1 MKLTA
6 TVATLAAAVIV
17 VWWCGIAQ
25 AYRPFDGTDAAV
37 ADTGDVEIE
46 LGPTEYMREGAERVL
61 FAPDL
66 RVNYGFI
73 PDWEATI
80 EGDLTHALSPEIP
93 ATSLV
98 GNIASLKTVLRE
110 GSLQEKPGP
119 SIATEFDVLLPGVR
133 DEPGAGV
140 GLIGIVSQQWSRAT
154 IHLNLEAALTRDQH
168 ADYVVDTIVEGP
180 HDWPVRPVSEFFYE
194 RDVGQFETRSG
205 LIGAIWQVKD
215 NIAVDFAVRGAR
227 INANTVGEI
236 RAGVTFAFGV
246 TRASALLPA
255 LFAPDRF
262 QGAGCGPPLCR

>member
-6 TVATLAAAVIV
+6 TVAALAATVIV

-66 RVNYGFI
+66 RINYGFI

-98 GNIASLKTVLRE
+98 GNIASLKTVLPKAACRR
-110 GSLQEKPGP
+110 SRGP
-119 SIATEFDVLLPGVR
+119 VL
-133 DEPGAGV
+133 
-140 GLIGIVSQQWSRAT
+140 
-154 IHLNLEAALTRDQH
+154 
-168 ADYVVDTIVEGP
+168 
-180 HDWPVRPVSEFFYE
+180 RPNW
-194 RDVGQFETRSG
+194 TCC
-205 LIGAIWQVKD
+205 
-215 NIAVDFAVRGAR
+215 
-227 INANTVGEI
+227 
-236 RAGVTFAFGV
+236 
-246 TRASALLPA
+246 
-255 LFAPDRF
+255 F
-262 QGAGCGPPLCR
+262 QGFVTSPAPGSV

>member
-1 MKLTA
+1 MTA
-6 TVATLAAAVIV
+6 TVAALTAAVIV
-17 VWWCGIAQ
+17 IWWCGIAQ

-37 ADTGDVEIE
+37 VDTGDVEIE
-46 LGPTEYMREGAERVL
+46 LGPTEYMREGSERVL

-80 EGDLTHALSPEIP
+80 EGDLTHALSPDSP

-110 GSLQEKPGP
+110 GSLQQKLGP
-119 SIATEFDVLLPGVR
+119 SIATELDVLLPGVR

-140 GLIGIVSQQWSRAT
+140 GLIGIVSQQWSRAM
-154 IHLNLEAALTRDQH
+154 IHLNLEAALTRDRH
-168 ADYVVDTIVEGP
+168 ADYIVDTIVEGP

-215 NIAVDFAVRGAR
+215 NIAVDFAVRGSRVNDHTA
-227 INANTVGEI
+227 GEI

-246 TRASALLPA
+246 TK
-255 LFAPDRF
+255 
-262 QGAGCGPPLCR
+262 GPTPLEGLAAMTQLGRQ

>member
-1 MKLTA
+1 MKTMA
-6 TVATLAAAVIV
+6 AGAALAAAVIAV
-17 VWWCGIAQ
+17 YWCCTAQ

-37 ADTGDVEIE
+37 ADTGNVEVE

-66 RVNYGFI
+66 RVNYGFV

-80 EGDLTHALSPEIP
+80 EGDLTHALSPDIP

-110 GSLQEKPGP
+110 GSLQEKAGP
-119 SIATEFDVLLPGVR
+119 SIATELDVLLPGVR
-133 DEPGAGV
+133 DEPGTGV

-154 IHLNLEAALTRDQH
+154 VHLNLEAALTRDQH
-168 ADYVVDTIVEGP
+168 ADYVVDTIIEGP

-194 RDVGQFETRSG
+194 LDVGEFETRSG

-227 INANTVGEI
+227 TNDQTVGEI
-236 RAGVTFAFGV
+236 RVGITFAFGV
-246 TRASALLPA
+246 AKGPGLLEGLATVTRLG
-255 LFAPDRF
+255 R
-262 QGAGCGPPLCR
+262 

>member
-1 MKLTA
+1 MTA
-6 TVATLAAAVIV
+6 TVAALAAAVIV

-46 LGPTEYMREGAERVL
+46 LGPTEYMREEDERVL

-66 RVNYGFI
+66 RVNYGCI
-73 PDWEATI
+73 PDWEASI
-80 EGDLTHALSPEIP
+80 EGDLTHALSPDIP
-93 ATSLV
+93 PTSLT

-110 GSLQEKPGP
+110 GSLQEKPRP
-119 SIATEFDVLLPGVR
+119 SIATELDVLLPGVR
-133 DEPGAGV
+133 DEPGTGV

-154 IHLNLEAALTRDQH
+154 IHFNVEAALTRDQH
-168 ADYVVDTIVEGP
+168 ADYIVDTIVEGP

-215 NIAVDFAVRGAR
+215 NVAVDFAVRGAHT
-227 INANTVGEI
+227 NDHTAGEI

-246 TRASALLPA
+246 TKGPGLLQGLA
-255 LFAPDRF
+255 APTRLGR
-262 QGAGCGPPLCR
+262 Q

>member
-1 MKLTA
+1 MTA
-6 TVATLAAAVIV
+6 TVTALAAAVVV
-17 VWWCGIAQ
+17 VWWSGNAQ

-37 ADTGDVEIE
+37 ADSGDVEIE
-46 LGPTEYMREGAERVL
+46 LGPVEYQREGAERVL

-66 RVNYGFI
+66 RVNYGFR
-73 PDWEATI
+73 PEWEASV
-80 EGDLTHALSPEIP
+80 EGDLTHALSPDIP
-93 ATSLV
+93 STTLV

-110 GSLQEKPGP
+110 GTLQQKAGP

-140 GLIGIVSQQWSRAT
+140 GLIGIVSQQWNRVT
-154 IHLNLEAALTRDQH
+154 VHLNLEAALTRDQH
-168 ADYVVDTIVEGP
+168 ADYIVDTIVEGP

-227 INANTVGEI
+227 INDDTVGEI

-246 TRASALLPA
+246 TKGPGLL
-255 LFAPDRF
+255 
-262 QGAGCGPPLCR
+262 QGLVAAMWPGRQ

>member
-1 MKLTA
+1 M
-6 TVATLAAAVIV
+6 
-17 VWWCGIAQ
+17 
-25 AYRPFDGTDAAV
+25 
-37 ADTGDVEIE
+37 
-46 LGPTEYMREGAERVL
+46 
-61 FAPDL
+61 
-66 RVNYGFI
+66 
-73 PDWEATI
+73 
-80 EGDLTHALSPEIP
+80 
-93 ATSLV
+93 
-98 GNIASLKTVLRE
+98 
-110 GSLQEKPGP
+110 
-119 SIATEFDVLLPGVR
+119 LLPGVR

-140 GLIGIVSQQWSRAT
+140 GLISIVSQQWSRAT

-262 QGAGCGPPLCR
+262 QGAGYGPPLCR

>member
-1 MKLTA
+1 MSA
-6 TVATLAAAVIV
+6 TVTALAAAVIV

-66 RVNYGFI
+66 RINYGFI

-80 EGDLTHALSPEIP
+80 EGDLTHALGPDIP

-119 SIATEFDVLLPGVR
+119 SIATELDVLLPGVR
-133 DEPGAGV
+133 DEPGTGV

-154 IHLNLEAALTRDQH
+154 VHLNLEAALTRDQH

-180 HDWPVRPVSEFFYE
+180 HDWPVRPVGEFFYE
-194 RDVGQFETRSG
+194 VDVGEFETRSS

-227 INANTVGEI
+227 INDHTAGEI

-246 TRASALLPA
+246 TKGPGLLEGLAALTLSG
-255 LFAPDRF
+255 R
-262 QGAGCGPPLCR
+262 Q